1 MTDWEKISVISTSMA
16 LCVSAQ
22 VEVPPTTTENTHK
35 HSLAILFY
43 VYKRYAFTCVSIRN
57 KAYSIQVLKC

>member
-22 VEVPPTTTENTHK
+22 VEVPPTTTENTNK

-43 VYKRYAFTCVSIRN
+43 VYKLWRGMHSHVS
-57 KAYSIQVLKC
+57 VLEISLLNTGT